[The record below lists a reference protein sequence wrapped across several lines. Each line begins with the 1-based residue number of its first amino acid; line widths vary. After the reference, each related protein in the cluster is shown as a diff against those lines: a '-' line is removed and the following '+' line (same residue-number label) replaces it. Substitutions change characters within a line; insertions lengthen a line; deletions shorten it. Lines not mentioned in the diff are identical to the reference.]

1 MKMNDIRLVIGNKNY
16 SSWSMC
22 PWLLLKMFDV
32 NFDEIQIALYQDNTA
47 EKLGPYSPS
56 LKVPVLLH
64 REITVWDSLAICE
77 YISEQFTNDSAWPA
91 SPKRRASARSTT
103 AEVHSEFRH
112 LKMEWPL
119 NCKASYK
126 IKPSP
131 QLLDE
136 IARIDSIWSC
146 CRRKFGEN
154 GDYLYG
160 RFSIADCM
168 YAPIAACFS
177 IYGADLSQDA
187 QIYMQT
193 ILNNPFVNK
202 WLTLGRKEQEPMRIA
217 YADSA

>member
-1 MKMNDIRLVIGNKNY
+1 MNEIRLVIGNKNY
-16 SSWSMC
+16 SLWSMC

-77 YISEQFTNDSAWPA
+77 YISEQFINDSAWPA
-91 SPKRRASARSTT
+91 SPKRRANARSTT
-103 AEVHSEFRH
+103 AEVHSEFPH
-112 LKMEWPL
+112 LKKEWPL

-202 WLTLGRKEQEPMRIA
+202 WLTLGRKEQEPIRIA